1 LLTQVSR
8 GDAALDDLDLNPVL
22 VQAAVD
28 GGSGYGGGKGRVEVA
43 DTLDAQ
49 MVKDAET
56 ALQSGGKMQLT
67 YNIEN
72 TARAIGTRLSSHI
85 VRRFGMDGLR
95 EGQITACLRGTA
107 GQSLGAFAVQGLRLD
122 VIGDANDYVGKGLSG
137 GMITVRPSP
146 SASYLAEHNTIIGN
160 TVLYGAT
167 SGLLLANGQAGERF
181 CVRNSGAFAIV
192 EGCGSNGCE
201 YMTGGEAIILGKTGS
216 NFGAGMTG
224 GMAFIYDRDDE
235 FLSKANPETLHIS
248 KLSAGYWQDY
258 LETRIA
264 LHGAETGS
272 ELAKRLLNNWAVE
285 SRYFWHIVPTEVL
298 GLLPQPVADNQMP
311 LRSA

>member
-1 LLTQVSR
+1 M
-8 GDAALDDLDLNPVL
+8 AN
-22 VQAAVD
+22 
-28 GGSGYGGGKGRVEVA
+28 GGSGYRGGKGRVEVS

-95 EGQITACLRGTA
+95 EGQITALLRGTA
-107 GQSLGAFAVQGLRLD
+107 GQSLGAFAVRGLRLD
-122 VIGDANDYVGKGLSG
+122 VIGDGNDYVGKGLSG
-137 GMITVRPSP
+137 GMITIRPSP
-146 SASYLAEHNTIIGN
+146 SASYVAENNTIIGN

-181 CVRNSGAFAIV
+181 CVRNSGASAIV

-201 YMTGGEAIILGKTGS
+201 YMTGGEVIILGKTGS

-224 GMAFIYDRDDE
+224 GMAFIYDRDNN
-235 FLSKANPETLHIS
+235 FLPKANPETLHIS
-248 KLSAGYWQDY
+248 KLSSGYWKDY
-258 LETRIA
+258 LEERIG
-264 LHGAETGS
+264 LHASETDS
-272 ELAKRLLNNWAVE
+272 ALAKRLLNNWEVE
-285 SRYFWHIVPTEVL
+285 SEYFWHVVPTEVL
-298 GLLPQPVADNQMP
+298 GLLPQPVSENEVAAQ
-311 LRSA
+311 SA